1 MSSDLYLS
9 RVRLRR
15 DAPIHAL
22 ARLLVPSS
30 TELRAGASHRLLW
43 TLFADTADRS
53 RDFLWREA
61 EPGLFYTLSR
71 RAPNDQHEMFEIDPP
86 KKFAPSLTVGD
97 RLAFSLRANA
107 TVARGGGPD
116 KRGKPCDVVMDA
128 LYHVP
133 SGTRAEQRTA
143 KVSEAGLGWLARQG
157 AKSGFRLG
165 GGSSSVSGVD
175 VTSYQTMR
183 IEHKGA
189 PLKIGVLEFEGVL
202 QVSDPEVFVGAVAS
216 GFGRAKAFG
225 CGLMLLRR
233 G

>member
-9 RVRLRR
+9 RVRLRK

-43 TLFADTADRS
+43 TLFADAADRS

-61 EPGLFYTLSR
+61 EPGQFYILSR
-71 RAPNDQHEMFEIDPP
+71 RVPNDQHRMFEIDPP
-86 KKFAPSLTVGD
+86 KAFTPSLNAGD

-107 TVARGGGPD
+107 TIARGGGAG

-128 LYHVP
+128 LYHAP
-133 SGTRAEQRTA
+133 PGARAEQRTA
-143 KVSEAGLGWLARQG
+143 KISEAGLGWLARQG
-157 AKSGFRLG
+157 AKNGFTLG
-165 GGSSSVSGVD
+165 GNSSSVSGVD
-175 VTSYQTMR
+175 VTSYHTMR
-183 IEHKGA
+183 VEHRGT
-189 PLKIGVLEFEGVL
+189 PLRLGVLEFEGVL
-202 QVSDPEVFVGAVAS
+202 QVSDPKAFVDAVAS